1 MVLVAQLVRALGCGP
16 SGCRFKSGRAPQNYK
31 KRVQV
36 PYTSRMKCFQ
46 IKVSGFVQGVFF
58 RHSAKNEA
66 EKLGLVGYAKN
77 LPSHLQ
83 EGSGG
88 LDDGSVEIVVCG
100 DKIKIEEFVKW
111 CHHGPA
117 LAQVDSVEIK
127 EIAQQKFSDFRI
139 L

>member
-1 MVLVAQLVRALGCGP
+1 M
-16 SGCRFKSGRAPQNYK
+16 S
-31 KRVQV
+31 
-36 PYTSRMKCFQ
+36 CFQ

-66 EKLGLVGYAKN
+66 EKLALVGYAKN
-77 LPSHLQ
+77 L
-83 EGSGG
+83 
-88 LDDGSVEIVVCG
+88 DDGSVEIAVCG
-100 DKIKIEEFVKW
+100 EKEKINEFIKW